1 MNLTLNSDELALTM
15 AYVVKCNISI
25 GGNPRE
31 IYMSKNYS
39 EQRRIAYET
48 LYSLDG
54 H

>member
-31 IYMSKNYS
+31 IYISKKS
-39 EQRRIAYET
+39 LEQRRIACKT
-48 LYSLDG
+48 LFNLGDN
-54 H
+54 